1 MIKKS
6 ILALAALSA
15 GVSAQAQNA
24 SALSVTADISYV
36 TDYVF
41 RAVRAS
47 TDSIQPS
54 VEATYGDIYAGVW
67 NSNDLNS
74 DGVSET
80 DLYAGYNLKVS
91 DSLSLDVGVTRFLYE
106 GQSTND
112 TTEVFVGTS
121 FKGVVT
127 PSIYYYYDLDREVNT
142 FEASLGYSLP
152 IDAIKASLDLT
163 GKLGYVNRQGDLK
176 GYVDGNTGEIDT
188 TTENDYTYFSA
199 GAAIPYKL
207 SDTATLTVGVEYVYN
222 NEKTLSQFDSGKNET
237 DIIVGKAGISIGF

>member
-1 MIKKS
+1 MIKKT
-6 ILALAALSA
+6 ILALAALTA
-15 GVSAQAQNA
+15 GVSAQAQTA
-24 SALSVTADISYV
+24 SDLSVTLDVTYV

-47 TDSIQPS
+47 TDAIQPS

-91 DSLSLDVGVTRFLYE
+91 DALSFDVGATRFLYE

-112 TTEVFVGTS
+112 TTEVFVGAS
-121 FKGVVT
+121 FKSVVT
-127 PSIYYYYDLDREVNT
+127 PSLYYYYDFDREVNT

-176 GYVDGNTGEIDT
+176 GYVP

-207 SDTATLTVGVEYVYN
+207 SDTATLTVGVEYIYN

>member
-121 FKGVVT
+121 FKGAVT

-176 GYVDGNTGEIDT
+176 GYVA

-222 NEKTLSQFDSGKNET
+222 NEKTLSQFDSGKNDT